1 MEDREKNEAPALGQG
16 EKTKARG
23 RRSTKRS
30 RTGCL
35 TCKCVSLPRSTM
47 SSYLGLHVNDAADSE
62 KLNVTRQSLNAI
74 DVGCLALDVMATRN
88 LCPA

>member
-1 MEDREKNEAPALGQG
+1 MKDREKNEASALGQE
-16 EKTKARG
+16 EKIKARG

-35 TCKCVSLPRSTM
+35 TCKCVFLPRSTT
-47 SSYLGLHVNDAADSE
+47 SYSLWLRVDHAADSE

-74 DVGCLALDVMATRN
+74 DVGYLALGAMATRN
-88 LCPA
+88 QCPA